1 MGDVIQRLTT
11 TAEDMFDCTHG
22 PAMAFF
28 EMPQRGADPIR
39 VVYVTYAVRGE
50 DIDMLEKW
58 MLIKVLTPLEDKGG
72 TRLFWRLGTCFDV
85 SVDDELYYL
94 RTRLAVL
101 DDDLNAVVIN
111 DAVKPEGGESASA

>member
-11 TAEDMFDCTHG
+11 MAEDMFDCTHG

-39 VVYVTYAVRGE
+39 VVYVTYVVSGD
-50 DIDMLEKW
+50 DIDDLEQW
-58 MLIKVLTPLEDKGG
+58 MLSVLMSLEDKGG
-72 TRLFWRLGTCFDV
+72 TRLFWRLETRF
-85 SVDDELYYL
+85 SVEVYDERYYL

-101 DDDLNAVVIN
+101 DDDLNAVVIK
-111 DAVKPEGGESASA
+111 DAIKPEGGESARV

>member
-39 VVYVTYAVRGE
+39 VVYVTYVVSGD
-50 DIDMLEKW
+50 DIDDLEQW
-58 MLIKVLTPLEDKGG
+58 MLSVLMSLEDKGG
-72 TRLFWRLGTCFDV
+72 TRLFWRLETRF
-85 SVDDELYYL
+85 SVEVYDERYYL

-101 DDDLNAVVIN
+101 DDDLNAVVIK
-111 DAVKPEGGESASA
+111 DAIKPEGGESARV